1 LRRLGAVSGATSGR
15 GQQGSALLLVL
26 FACLAVAVA
35 IQTLAA
41 VVLCAERAVV
51 DESVGRSRASE
62 KDEGLAIARSQMLA
76 AWLPLPWSTVIE
88 APSEVQARVSAIEGG
103 LGWVMRVDVRQ
114 PPEMSQFVTSAWLER
129 GRDGID
135 LPLAA
140 MVATRVILDP
150 ERVSPWLE
158 VDATAL
164 GFGPGPPDSDI
175 TARAYLVEPPAAPV
189 SGEDCVVKE
198 LGEEWRLDEGWRLLG
213 RSSTAPEPG
222 VLWMSSRPGETVG
235 LPEDRGGQSADAPLL
250 AVVSGGGDLDLRDQG
265 DLYGVVVVDG
275 GALLLE
281 GTVLHGAAFVTGAA
295 TLGANGSV
303 RYCRPILRW
312 ATDRS
317 LRRVRLVPGS
327 RAEGTE

>member
-1 LRRLGAVSGATSGR
+1 MTRQHAVLGNCDR
-15 GQQGSALLLVL
+15 GQEGSGLLLVL

-35 IQTLAA
+35 IQTLAT

-76 AWLPLPWSTVIE
+76 AWLPVPWSTVIE
-88 APSEVQARVSAIEGG
+88 APSEVQARVSEIEGG

-114 PPEMSQFVTSAWLER
+114 PPEMSQLVTSAWLER

-140 MVATRVILDP
+140 LVATRVILDP
-150 ERVSPWLE
+150 ARVSPWLE
-158 VDATAL
+158 VDTEAP
-164 GFGPGPPDSDI
+164 GFGPGLPDADI
-175 TARAYLVEPPAAPV
+175 TAKAYLVEPPPAPT
-189 SGEDCVVKE
+189 SGHNCVVME
-198 LGEEWRLDEGWRLLG
+198 SSEEWRLDEGWRLLG
-213 RSSTAPEPG
+213 RSSTAPGPG
-222 VLWMSSRPGETVG
+222 VLWMTARSGEIVG
-235 LPEDRGGQSADAPLL
+235 LPEDRGGQSAGAPLL
-250 AVVSGGGDLDLRDQG
+250 AVLSGGGDLDLRGQG

-281 GTVLHGAAFVTGAA
+281 GTVLHGAAFVTGTA

-312 ATDRS
+312 ASDRS